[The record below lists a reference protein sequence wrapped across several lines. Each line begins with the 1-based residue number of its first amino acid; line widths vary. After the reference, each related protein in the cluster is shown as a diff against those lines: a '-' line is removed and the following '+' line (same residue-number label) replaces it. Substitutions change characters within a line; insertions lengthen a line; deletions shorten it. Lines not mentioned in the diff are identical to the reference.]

1 MNTSSSISKRAG
13 AVRTL
18 PAALHTP
25 TPAFPRSAK
34 VELTARCDLQCV
46 FCAAQNHPRSGED
59 MSPYLYRQI
68 ASRLRHLGVTDL
80 GLFYIGESFLCDWLP
95 EAIAYAKKVCGYPR
109 AFLTTNGLSATPER
123 VRECLAAGLDSLK
136 FAFNWADPEQFEDVT
151 GRSGRRYST
160 ILEHLAAARRIRD
173 EHEKNTGHRCTLTAS
188 TVVYD
193 ENQQTRMAHALAA
206 INPLVDE
213 HYWLP
218 LFGRCVPRD
227 ALPAHTAAARKP
239 LPCATLFTELHVT
252 HDGHLSAC
260 SLDGSPRF
268 HIGNLKDDS
277 VGRLWHSAAFQR
289 LRRAHLK
296 GDVRGTVCEKCIG
309 YT

>member
-1 MNTSSSISKRAG
+1 MNASPSISKRAG

-18 PAALHTP
+18 PAALQTP
-25 TPAFPRSAK
+25 IPAFPRSAK

-46 FCAAQNHPRSGED
+46 FCAAHKHPGSGED

-109 AFLTTNGLSATPER
+109 VFLTTNGLSATPER
-123 VRECLAAGLDSLK
+123 VRECMAAGLDSLK
-136 FAFNWADPEQFEDVT
+136 FAFNWADPDQFEDVT
-151 GRSGRRYST
+151 GRSRRRYHT

-173 EHEKNTGHRCTLTAS
+173 EIEKNTGHRCALTAS
-188 TVVYD
+188 SLVYD
-193 ENQQTRMAHALAA
+193 ANQQTRMARVLAE
-206 INPLVDE
+206 IKPLVDE

-218 LFGRCVPRD
+218 LFGPGAPLDTIQPR
-227 ALPAHTAAARKP
+227 TGGVGKP
-239 LPCATLFTELHVT
+239 LPCSTLFTELHVT
-252 HDGHLSAC
+252 HDGYLSAC

-268 HIGNLKDDS
+268 HMGNLKNDS
-277 VGRLWHSAAFQR
+277 LGRLWHSAAFQR
-289 LRRAHLK
+289 LRRAHLN
-296 GDVRGTVCEKCIG
+296 GNVRGTVCEKCIS